1 MLDRVIRWSLR
12 NRLLVVV
19 ASALLMLVGTYTAAR
34 MPVDVFPDLTAPTVT
49 VLTEAHGMAPQ
60 EVETLVTF
68 PVETAVNG
76 ATGVR
81 RVRSST
87 SQGISIVWVEFDW
100 GTDIFQARQIVNE
113 KLQLVASGL
122 PDGVPPP
129 VLAPISSIMGE
140 IMLVAITGEGQ
151 VTPMEMRSVADWTLR
166 RRLLAVPGVSQ
177 VIPIGGEVKQYQV
190 MVSPERLRA
199 YDVTLGEVMAAAEGS
214 NVNASGGV
222 FMDRGQEYLIRG
234 VGRVQGAADIS
245 ATVVATRQGVP
256 VLIGDVAEV
265 HIGAATKL
273 GDGSVDGA
281 PAVVLSVQKQP
292 ATNTLELTERIDET
306 LSDVQATLPIGM
318 TINRGVF
325 RQAEFI
331 ETSVDNVIEALRDG
345 ALLVVVILFLFLWS
359 VRTTFISVLAIPLS
373 LVVAIFAL
381 KALGITIN
389 TMTLGGMAI
398 AIGALVDDAV
408 IDVENVFRRLR
419 ENQHLPVRERR
430 PAVEVIFQAS
440 KEIRASIVTATL
452 IICIVFLPLFFLSG
466 VEGRMLRPLGIAYIV
481 SILASLVVALTLT
494 PALCAYLLPRAKG
507 MDAAEESWVARRLKS
522 AYERVLAPALSRPRA
537 VIVGAAA
544 IVIAALA
551 VVPLLGRAFLPQFNE
566 GTLVISALTM
576 PGTSLEESNAMGR
589 RIEQILLE
597 HPAVVET
604 ARRTGRAELD
614 EHAQGVNA
622 AEIDVRLDLEGYEM
636 ETVLDELRVELTA
649 VPGTQIT
656 IGQPIG
662 HRIDHMLS
670 GTRASIA
677 INLFGPDL
685 YELRTL
691 AEQVRVAAAGVEGTV
706 DLAVEQQGDV
716 PQVRIAMDRP
726 AMARY
731 GVTPDHLAEMIDVAF
746 AGEAVSQ
753 VLEGQ
758 ESYDLVVR
766 FEAGARGTLER
777 IADARFDT
785 PVGVQVPLST
795 LADVRNDRGPN
806 TISRENVQRKIV
818 IQSNVSGRDVG
829 SVVDE
834 IREAVAD
841 QVTLPEGY
849 YLEYGGQF
857 ESAGE
862 AARVIGLLSLVS
874 LAAIF
879 LLLFME
885 FGSTKQALLVMVN
898 LPLALVGGIF
908 AVVITGGVLNIATLV
923 GFITLFGIAARN
935 GILLVSHYNHLLSE
949 GVPLDEA
956 VRRGSMERLNP
967 VLMTALSAGL
977 ALIPLAIAGG
987 EPGNEIQSPMA
998 IVVLGGL
1005 MTAVALNMV
1014 VVPALFLRY
1023 GAERAG
1029 VRAVERRDPPG
1040 ELALESV

>member
-1 MLDRVIRWSLR
+1 MLDRIIHWSLR
-12 NRLLVVV
+12 NRLLVVIASGLLLLAGGYV
-19 ASALLMLVGTYTAAR
+19 ASR

-49 VLTEAHGMAPQ
+49 VLTEAHGMAPE

-113 KLQLVASGL
+113 KLQLVAGSL
-122 PDGVPPP
+122 PEGVPPP

-140 IMLVAITGEGQ
+140 IMLIGITGDAN
-151 VTPMEMRSVADWTLR
+151 VSPMDMRTMADWTVR

-177 VIPIGGEVKQYQV
+177 VVPIGGQVRQYQV
-190 MVSPERLRA
+190 LVSPDRLSA
-199 YDVTLGEVMAAAEGS
+199 YGITLPDVLHAAEGS

-222 FMDRGQEYLIRG
+222 YMDRGQEYLIRG
-234 VGRVQGAADIS
+234 VGRVQTTADI
-245 ATVVATRQGVP
+245 ANTVITTVAGMP

-265 HIGAATKL
+265 RIGAGTKL
-273 GDGSVDGA
+273 GEGSVNAA
-281 PAVVLSVQKQP
+281 PAVVMSIQKQP
-292 ATNTLELTERIDET
+292 NTNTLELTERID
-306 LSDVQATLPIGM
+306 ATLADIQSTLPQGM
-318 TINRGVF
+318 EINLGIF
-325 RQAEFI
+325 RQADFI

-345 ALLVVVILFLFLWS
+345 AILVVVILFLFLWNF
-359 VRTTFISVLAIPLS
+359 RTTFISVLAIPLS

-419 ENQHLPVRERR
+419 ENRHLPPEQQQD
-430 PAVEVIFQAS
+430 ALDVIFQAS
-440 KEIRASIVTATL
+440 KEIRASIVTATF
-452 IICIVFLPLFFLSG
+452 IICVVFLPLFFLSG

-494 PALCAYLLPRAKG
+494 PALCAYLLARAKI
-507 MDAAEESWVARRLKS
+507 MDTEEESWLVRNLKAGYAR
-522 AYERVLAPALSRPRA
+522 ALAPALRHPR
-537 VIVGAAA
+537 IIIGAAA
-544 IVIAALA
+544 A
-551 VVPLLGRAFLPQFNE
+551 VVTVAVLMIPLLGRAFLPEFNE
-566 GTLVISALTM
+566 GTLVISALTV
-576 PGTSLEESNAMGR
+576 PGTSLEESDAMGR
-589 RIEQILLE
+589 RLEQILLD
-597 HPAVVET
+597 HPAVEET

-622 AEIDVRLDLEGYEM
+622 AEIDVRLDLSEHEM
-636 ETVLDELRVELTA
+636 EDVLEELRGELSA

-677 INLFGPDL
+677 IKLFGPDL

-691 AEQVRVAAAGVEGTV
+691 AEQIRAVAADVPGTV
-706 DLAVEQQGDV
+706 DLAVEQQADV
-716 PQVRIAMDRP
+716 PQARIAMNRP

-731 GVTPDHLAEMIDVAF
+731 GVTPGYLAEMIDVAF
-746 AGEAVSQ
+746 AGEAVSS

-758 ESYDLVVR
+758 QSFDLVVR
-766 FEAGARGTLER
+766 YDSASRGNLER
-777 IADARFDT
+777 IANGRIDT
-785 PVGVQVPLST
+785 PVGQQVTLNT

-829 SVVDE
+829 SVVDD
-834 IREAVAD
+834 IRTRVARE
-841 QVTLPEGY
+841 VNLPQGY
-849 YLEYGGQF
+849 YVEYGGQF

-862 AARVIGLLSLVS
+862 ATRTIGLLSLVS
-874 LAAIF
+874 LAAVF
-879 LLLFME
+879 LLLFVE
-885 FGSTKQALLVMVN
+885 FGSARQALLVMVN

-908 AVVITGGVLNIATLV
+908 AVVLTGGVLNIATLV
-923 GFITLFGIAARN
+923 GFITLFGIAVRN
-935 GILLVSHYNHLLSE
+935 GILLVSHYNHLLAE
-949 GVPLDEA
+949 GVPLGEA

-1005 MTAVALNMV
+1005 LSAVILNML

-1023 GAERAG
+1023 GVDAR
-1029 VRAVERRDPPG
+1029 
-1040 ELALESV
+1040 S